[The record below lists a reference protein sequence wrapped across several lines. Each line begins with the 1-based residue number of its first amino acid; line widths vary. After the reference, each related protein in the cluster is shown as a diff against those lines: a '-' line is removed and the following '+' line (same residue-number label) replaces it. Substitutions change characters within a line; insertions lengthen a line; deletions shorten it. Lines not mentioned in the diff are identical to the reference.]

1 MSHIAAGQYCG
12 ALAGVEGADGSLS
25 HEIMFVLHCR
35 EEVALRQCPAFS
47 GMEGSSTWSITL
59 KDYFVGEDE
68 LIADPAR
75 PFIARI
81 KAAFILL
88 QTGMAVG
95 VTQGSIDSIRE
106 VEPALGHVNQHL
118 DERPD
123 ALQAELDELRQ
134 RALTLA
140 KTPSRAAAT
149 SCSRCWT
156 PGCRGRAGAARLPVG
171 AAPPGGQGLSDER
184 GPPAAHS
191 RGALRGHRDA
201 GHQAPALG
209 DGAPDAR
216 GDAVMSEER
225 PFQQYICRAC
235 GLIYD
240 EAEGDPDSGLAPG
253 TRFEDIPDDWECP
266 LCGVTKADFE
276 PFVPREPV
284 DAVAADASPHR
295 VGAVVVGAGLA
306 GWAAVE
312 ALRALDRDLP
322 ITLVTA
328 CSGDR
333 YHKPELSV
341 ALSRGQSADDL
352 VRESGSE
359 AARRLGVQL
368 LPRTFVTGLSPQSRR
383 LRTTRGTLSYTGLVL
398 AMGARPALPAAL
410 PEAHCWRVNDL
421 AGWSGLQ
428 RALADGQARVAVV
441 GAAWSA
447 ASWPR
452 ISPGPVIA

>member
-1 MSHIAAGQYCG
+1 
-12 ALAGVEGADGSLS
+12 
-25 HEIMFVLHCR
+25 
-35 EEVALRQCPAFS
+35 
-47 GMEGSSTWSITL
+47 
-59 KDYFVGEDE
+59 
-68 LIADPAR
+68 
-75 PFIARI
+75 
-81 KAAFILL
+81 
-88 QTGMAVG
+88 
-95 VTQGSIDSIRE
+95 
-106 VEPALGHVNQHL
+106 
-118 DERPD
+118 
-123 ALQAELDELRQ
+123 
-134 RALTLA
+134 
-140 KTPSRAAAT
+140 
-149 SCSRCWT
+149 
-156 PGCRGRAGAARLPVG
+156 
-171 AAPPGGQGLSDER
+171 
-184 GPPAAHS
+184 
-191 RGALRGHRDA
+191 
-201 GHQAPALG
+201 
-209 DGAPDAR
+209 
-216 GDAVMSEER
+216 MSEER

-284 DAVAADASPHR
+284 DAVAADASPRR

-428 RALADGQARVAVV
+428 RALADGPARVAVV
-441 GAAWSA
+441 GGGMVGCELAEDLARAGHRVSLLDRHAYPLAGLLPEAAGRRLLA
-447 ASWPR
+447 AQRALGIAVRPNVAVAGVERNAAGERVVQLADGERLVVDQVVAATGLATEPR
-452 ISPGPVIA
+452 LARQAGLDFAGGICVDGRTLATSVPGIFALGDCIAIEGQPCRFIEPLARQAEALAHALLERDHPGYRHAAPVVRLKTRQLPITLSGRPDPAADWVTVSDDGERLEMEQRQGERVLATLSVGASRRAA